1 MTEYSDLIYTPNEI
15 VTIGG
20 EYLHDKRTNKDE
32 VIPVGIKSLDKDFL
46 PLSRGELVSII
57 ARPGNGKTGFM
68 MRWARDRAQWLEE
81 RNIQNRVV
89 VYATWEQSIEELY
102 AFNIAAD
109 SRLSITNMA
118 KGEITDGEWETI
130 LNSGAKRITMPLW
143 FIGHSLKRRKKRP
156 NLTVTA
162 LANALLEIEQ
172 WNDDKTNVDI
182 LFIDYLQRV
191 KFDGKVESKTIGTSD
206 VLDRLKDCA
215 LAMGCPVVV
224 GVQAVREVD
233 KRDVQIPTLDD
244 GQWTSNIE
252 QTSDRVISLVRP
264 QKYRQESETFGE
276 TVVRGECQMLVSVLK
291 QKLAKDNWAKWVY
304 FDPAYNKL
312 DELEER
318 YVNFNE

>member
-264 QKYRQESETFGE
+264 QKYRQEGEAFGE